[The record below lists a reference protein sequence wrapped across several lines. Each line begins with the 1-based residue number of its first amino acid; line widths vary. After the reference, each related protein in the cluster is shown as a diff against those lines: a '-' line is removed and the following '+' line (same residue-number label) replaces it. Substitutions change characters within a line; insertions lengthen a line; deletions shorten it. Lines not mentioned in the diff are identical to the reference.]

1 MKATTGTLFMA
12 IMKIIM
18 SFGRIGLTTAL
29 VTISF
34 YSSSISALTNLASD
48 RTLKQTS
55 VEVVNQLKLNH
66 YRYLTLDNEFSS
78 KLFDKYLSQLDPSKS
93 YFLQSDIN
101 DFEGNRYL
109 IDNALNRGD
118 LTLAFDMFNRFQ
130 QRLETRLEWL
140 LEYTEQDISQFDFN
154 LDEVLEV
161 DRENATWAQKNSK
174 LDDYWRKRLKHS
186 ALNLKLSDKDASEI
200 MPLLHSRYKN
210 QLKRLQ
216 QTNSDDVFQLFIN
229 VLAKSY
235 DPHTEYL
242 APRRSENFNI
252 NMRLSL
258 EGIGAVLQ
266 TDQEYTKVVRLI
278 ANGPA
283 DLTKDLH
290 PADRIIGVAQDEG
303 GEMVD
308 VIGWRLEDVVDL
320 IRGRKDTLVRLE
332 VTSSDNKTDEKP
344 REVRIVRNKVL
355 LEDQA
360 AQKKVIEFPQ
370 GDKTYKLGVITIPA
384 FYFDYEAFQNG
395 DSDYKSTTRDVARI
409 LDELKTEHVDGVII
423 DLRNNGGGF
432 LNEANSLVGLFIPTG
447 ATVQIKNA
455 RGRVQTLKDTDPG
468 IAYNGPLAVMVNRLS
483 ASASEIFAG
492 AIQDYQRG
500 IIIGGQ
506 TFGKGTVQTVIPLK
520 RGQLKIT
527 QQKFYRISGESTQHQ
542 GVIPDI
548 TLPPIINLKEI
559 GEDALDDALPWDTIR
574 PVLHKKNGDVSPYFA
589 RLSKQHDKRV
599 LTDPDYQY
607 RLKQIKRAEQN
618 RNKTTVPLSVDQRLK
633 EQEEF
638 KNWQL
643 EQLNIKRKAKGE
655 AVLVNL
661 DDLDEE
667 KEADRVDPYLLEGG
681 HILAD
686 FIALHSKNN
695 VAQN

>member
-140 LEYTEQDISQFDFN
+140 LEYTEQDISRFDFN

-548 TLPPIINLKEI
+548 TLPPIIDLKEI

-574 PVLHKKNGDVSPYFA
+574 PVLHKKNSDVSPYFA

-607 RLKQIKRAEQN
+607 RLKQIKRAEEN